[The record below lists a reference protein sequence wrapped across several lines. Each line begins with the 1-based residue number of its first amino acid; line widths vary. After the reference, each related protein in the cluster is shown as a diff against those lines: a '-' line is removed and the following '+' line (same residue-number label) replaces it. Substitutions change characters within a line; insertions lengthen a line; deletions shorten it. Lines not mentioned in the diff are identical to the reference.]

1 MSQYR
6 LLGAVARLSAINKNY
21 VTRTALCQTMR
32 TFASAANTKH
42 LKYKVVD
49 NVAVVTIDSP
59 GVKVNSL
66 NHEVMK
72 EIVTVLRN
80 VEQDSSVNSVVL
92 ISGKPGCFIAG
103 ADITMIQR
111 FKTSDDGY
119 KVSAEA
125 QQILNNIENST
136 KPVVAA
142 IQGSCLG
149 GGLEVA
155 MACHYRLA
163 VNDPKTTLGAPEV
176 MLGLLPGAGGTQR
189 LPKLTTLPN
198 ALDMVLTGK
207 NVKADKAKKLGI
219 VDMLV
224 NRLGPGIAPAEEN
237 TMRYLEETAVQ
248 AAKDI
253 ANGTLK
259 IDRNPKSLV
268 QKLMNYAL
276 SYNFVKDQVF
286 NKAKGQVM
294 KMSGGLYPAPLKILD
309 VVRIGLDKGSAAG
322 YEAEAKA
329 FGELAVTPQSRGL
342 VSLFFGQNACKKNR
356 FGAPK
361 NAVKKIAVVGAGLM
375 GAGIV
380 QVSIDK
386 SFDVVMKDTNEAG
399 LYRGVGQIQKGLDNA
414 VKRKRYSTVQKDK
427 YLSKLDAT
435 LDYNSFKNADIVIEA
450 VFEDL
455 AIKHR
460 VIKEIESC
468 TSPHCIIAT
477 NTSALP
483 ITDIAAGSKR
493 PDKVIGM
500 HYFSPVDKM
509 QLLEII
515 THKGTSTETIQTA
528 VDVGLKQGKT
538 VITVG
543 DGPGFYTT
551 RILSAMLSEVI
562 RLFQEGMDPMAVDKL
577 TKKFGF
583 PVGAATLSDEV
594 GLDVGA
600 HISAYLVKALG
611 ERFRGGDVNIL
622 SDMVKDGFLGRKSG
636 KGIYVY
642 EANVKDRPLNLKAVD
657 IMKKY
662 KLEPKGSTTDED
674 RQLRMVS
681 RFVNEAVLC
690 LEENILA
697 NPLEGDIGA
706 VFGLGFP
713 PFTGGPFRWIDYFG
727 AGNLVRK
734 MEEFQSH
741 YGDAFK
747 PAKTLYDMASDSNKK
762 FHKQ

>member
-6 LLGAVARLSAINKNY
+6 LLGAIASFSHINKN
-21 VTRTALCQTMR
+21 VVVRTALYKSIRAMSTQV
-32 TFASAANTKH
+32 NTKH
-42 LKYKVVD
+42 LRYKVVD
-49 NVAVVTIDSP
+49 NVAVLTLDSP
-59 GVKVNSL
+59 GVKVNTL
-66 NHEVMK
+66 NREIMD
-72 EIVTVLRN
+72 EIVDVLKTVQHN
-80 VEQDSSVNSVVL
+80 SAVNSVVL

-111 FKTSDDGY
+111 FKTSEDGY
-119 KVSAEA
+119 KISSDGQKVLEA
-125 QQILNNIENST
+125 IEKSQ

-163 VNDPKTTLGAPEV
+163 VNDQKTNLGLPEV

-189 LPKLTTLPN
+189 LSQLTSLFN
-198 ALDMVLTGK
+198 ALDMTLTGK
-207 NVKADKAKKLGI
+207 NLKAIKAKQVGL
-219 VDMLV
+219 VDILV
-224 NRLGPGIAPAEEN
+224 NRLGPGIGTPEEN
-237 TMRYLEETAVQ
+237 TMRYLEETAIR
-248 AAKDI
+248 AAKDL

-259 IDRNPKSLV
+259 IDRSPKT
-268 QKLMNYAL
+268 LMDKVMNFAL
-276 SYNFVKDQVF
+276 SYEFVKNQVF
-286 NKAKGQVM
+286 TRAKNEVM
-294 KMSGGLYPAPLKILD
+294 RKTGGLYPAPLKILD
-309 VVRIGLDKGSAAG
+309 VIRTGMDKGQKAG

-329 FGELAVTPQSRGL
+329 FGELAVTPQCRGL
-342 VSLFFGQNACKKNR
+342 TSLFFGQTACKKNR

-361 NAVKKIAVVGAGLM
+361 SAVKKIAVVGAGLM

-386 SFDVVMKDTNEAG
+386 GFNVIMKDTNEAG
-399 LYRGVGQIQKGLDNA
+399 LYRGLNQVQKGLDTA
-414 VKRKRYSTVQKDK
+414 VKRKKYSNVQKDK
-427 YLSKLDAT
+427 YLSQLDST
-435 LDYNSFKNADIVIEA
+435 LAYNSFKNADIVIEA
-450 VFEDL
+450 VFEDI
-455 AIKHR
+455 AIKHK
-460 VIKEIESC
+460 VIKEIEANTPDYC
-468 TSPHCIIAT
+468 VLAT
-477 NTSALP
+477 NTSAIP
-483 ITDIAAGSKR
+483 ITEIAAGSSR

-515 THKGTSTETIQTA
+515 THKGTSAETIKTA

-551 RILSAMLSEVI
+551 RILSAMLSEAI
-562 RLFQEGMDPMAVDKL
+562 RLMQEGVDPIDLDSMC
-577 TKKFGF
+577 KKFGF

-594 GLDVGA
+594 GIDVGA
-600 HISAYLVKALG
+600 HISAHLVKALG

-622 SDMVKDGFLGRKSG
+622 SDMVQAGFLGRKSG
-636 KGIYVY
+636 KGIYIY
-642 EANVKDRPLNLKAVD
+642 ESNVKNRNMNLAALD
-657 IMKKY
+657 ILKKY
-662 KLEPKGSTTDED
+662 KLEPKGSTSVED

-713 PFTGGPFRWIDYFG
+713 PFTGGPFRWIDFYG
-727 AGNLVRK
+727 ADKLVQK

-747 PAKTLYDMASDSNKK
+747 PCQMLRDMASDRSKK
-762 FHKQ
+762 FYK

>member
-6 LLGAVARLSAINKNY
+6 LLGAIASFSHINKN
-21 VTRTALCQTMR
+21 VVVRTALYKSIRAMSTQV
-32 TFASAANTKH
+32 NTKH
-42 LKYKVVD
+42 LRYKVVD
-49 NVAVVTIDSP
+49 NVAVLTLDSP
-59 GVKVNSL
+59 GVKVNTL
-66 NHEVMK
+66 NREIMD
-72 EIVTVLRN
+72 EIVDVLKTVQHN
-80 VEQDSSVNSVVL
+80 SAVNSVVL

-111 FKTSDDGY
+111 FKTSEDGY
-119 KVSAEA
+119 KISSDGQKVLET
-125 QQILNNIENST
+125 IEKSQ

-163 VNDPKTTLGAPEV
+163 VNDQKTSLGLPEV

-189 LPKLTTLPN
+189 LPQLTSLPN
-198 ALDMVLTGK
+198 ALDMTLTGK
-207 NVKADKAKKLGI
+207 NLKAIKAKQVGL
-219 VDMLV
+219 VDILV
-224 NRLGPGIAPAEEN
+224 NRLGPGIGTPEEN
-237 TMRYLEETAVQ
+237 TMRYLEETAIR
-248 AAKDI
+248 AAKDL

-259 IDRNPKSLV
+259 IDRSPKT
-268 QKLMNYAL
+268 LMDKVMNFAL
-276 SYNFVKDQVF
+276 SYEFVKNQVF
-286 NKAKGQVM
+286 TRAKNEVM
-294 KMSGGLYPAPLKILD
+294 KKTGGLYPAPLKILD
-309 VVRIGLDKGSAAG
+309 VIRTGMDKGPKAG

-329 FGELAVTPQSRGL
+329 FGELAVTSQCRGL
-342 VSLFFGQNACKKNR
+342 TSLFFGQTACKKNR

-386 SFDVVMKDTNEAG
+386 GFDVIMKDTNEAG
-399 LYRGVGQIQKGLDNA
+399 LYRGFNQVQKGLDTA
-414 VKRKRYSTVQKDK
+414 VKRKKYSNVQKDK
-427 YLSKLDAT
+427 YLSQLDST
-435 LDYNSFKNADIVIEA
+435 LAYNSFKNADIVIEA
-450 VFEDL
+450 VFEDI
-455 AIKHR
+455 AIKHK
-460 VIKEIESC
+460 VIKEIEANTPDYC
-468 TSPHCIIAT
+468 VLAT
-477 NTSALP
+477 NTSAIP
-483 ITDIAAGSKR
+483 ITEIAAGSSR

-515 THKGTSTETIQTA
+515 THKGTSAETIKTA

-551 RILSAMLSEVI
+551 RILSAMLSEAI
-562 RLFQEGMDPMAVDKL
+562 RLMQEGVDPIDLDSMC
-577 TKKFGF
+577 KKFGF

-594 GLDVGA
+594 GIDVGA
-600 HISAYLVKALG
+600 HISAHLVKALG

-622 SDMVKDGFLGRKSG
+622 SDMVQAGFLGRKSG
-636 KGIYVY
+636 KGIYIY
-642 EANVKDRPLNLKAVD
+642 ESNVKNRNINLAALD
-657 IMKKY
+657 ILKKY
-662 KLEPKGSTTDED
+662 KLEPKGSTSVED

-713 PFTGGPFRWIDYFG
+713 PFTGGPFRWIDFYS
-727 AGNLVRK
+727 ADKLVHK

-747 PAKTLYDMASDSNKK
+747 PCQMLRDMASDRSKK
-762 FHKQ
+762 FYK